1 MKESA
6 VMLSAVEAVAHADA
20 VRPSR
25 RDDADAGV
33 QAAAGEAL
41 GPFELIP
48 LCDGS
53 GAPAR
58 RT

>member
-6 VMLSAVEAVAHADA
+6 VMLSAVEALAHADA

-25 RDDADAGV
+25 RDDADAAA

-41 GPFELIP
+41 GPSTLIP